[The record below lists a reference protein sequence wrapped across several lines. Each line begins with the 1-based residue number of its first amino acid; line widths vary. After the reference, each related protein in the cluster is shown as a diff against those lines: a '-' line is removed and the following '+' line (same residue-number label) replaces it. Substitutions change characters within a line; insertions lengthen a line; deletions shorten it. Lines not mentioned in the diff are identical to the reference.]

1 MYKTLSL
8 LLLFFCLNLFAQ
20 QAQEEIGLSNEYLS
34 ILNGNNYDQS
44 RIDEIESIAELEEGY
59 EYLRG
64 YIADTYLFNHPSRA
78 SHAKKDIYE
87 RFLEPNLDSKRFNSI
102 PLSVYFVAFHETNYE
117 KELISLLESKI
128 KNNDGWSKI
137 NLAGYY
143 YFKGQEEKA
152 LNELGDLYRKRVG
165 LFFESENL
173 TVTQIEIESSTPFIQ
188 KGDIIL
194 GINNNLVSDVSSF
207 SDELNKYEPGSSQS
221 LIYKRNNQTLKS
233 KFTINEVIDYMM
245 SPYAA
250 VMYVN
255 MDEGYKANKL
265 IKDFKNFKVSDEM
278 KNSPLYKK
286 LEGINEYAY
295 CKLNLNP
302 LIKDNKKRLEGVDSC
317 KSSLKK
323 LEEGILLDGT
333 NPMYFELMLHKYN
346 PFWGISY
353 ADTIDLMSS
362 THMKSYI
369 GYGLGLEQEEP
380 NLELAKKYIEKSPFV
395 FSNTEAIKLAVI
407 DIHKNG
413 YKNYKEQYK
422 NISDN
427 TLQILTSLSTSIGH
441 PGYLSRYHLL
451 NMYKY
456 DEKNKD
462 TNKAYRIAKK
472 SYELD
477 KEAYSSTIIS
487 LSKIYYYGDGVE
499 KNKKRSH
506 ELLEEFAE
514 AYKNKPISIT
524 PDVKWAFDLLTR
536 NFYFGKVVK
545 KDLEKSYKFGKIIEG
560 EVEDIDRI
568 ISGLVIDGLITID
581 KAALDDTLSSKSF
594 KKMMDKNNLNSY
606 VAYKAYAG
614 LKPFKKQDL
623 TTACSFASQDPRML
637 TDYISQSI
645 YSYCVIS
652 EELSD
657 NKYDYKR
664 FITNMSKNGA
674 SEASWILFNLE
685 LDKGYKTSNELKGYL
700 IKSKQQLKNNSS
712 TKLIDNIYWLNDTSI
727 FDVQKKSLE
736 ADFLLIN
743 SMIKEESDFEQA
755 IARAKKEKEKI
766 RLAELRKANRK
777 VAAEKTGNF
786 LGNLLEFTFKAA
798 LVVGTVALVG
808 DALEDASPEAIQA
821 FSDSL
826 SNSYQTYTY
835 DWDGFYDAYGN
846 WVYRCR
852 TIENGRFA
860 EDYHCIGEVKDD
872 DRWPSY

>member
-8 LLLFFCLNLFAQ
+8 LLLFFCLNIFAQ
-20 QAQEEIGLSNEYLS
+20 QAQEEIVLSNEYLS
-34 ILNGNNYDQS
+34 MLIGNNYDQS
-44 RIDEIESIAELEEGY
+44 RIDEIESIAESVEEY
-59 EYLRG
+59 AYLRS

-87 RFLEPNLDSKRFNSI
+87 RFLKPNLDSKRFNAI

-117 KELISLLESKI
+117 KELIGSLESKI

-143 YFKGQEEKA
+143 YFKGLEEKA
-152 LNELGDLYRKRVG
+152 LNELGNLYNKRVG
-165 LFFESENL
+165 LILSENL
-173 TVTQIEIESSTPFIQ
+173 TVTQIQIESSTPFIQ

-194 GINNNLVSDVSSF
+194 GINNNLVSDISSF

-233 KFTINEVIDYMM
+233 EFTVNEVLDYLM

-250 VMYVN
+250 LLYEGMG
-255 MDEGYKANKL
+255 EGYEANRL
-265 IKDFKNFKVSDEM
+265 IKDFKNFKVSDET

-286 LEGINEYAY
+286 LEGVNDYAF
-295 CKLNLNP
+295 CRLNLNP
-302 LIKDNKKRLEGVDSC
+302 LIKDNKKRLAGVDSC

-323 LEEGILLDGT
+323 LEEGILLEGT
-333 NPMYFELMLHKYN
+333 SPMQFEFMLHKYN
-346 PFWGISY
+346 PFWSISY
-353 ADTIDLMSS
+353 ADAISLLSS
-362 THMKSYI
+362 TYMKEYI
-369 GYGLGLEQEEP
+369 GYSLGVEQEEP

-395 FSNTEAIKLAVI
+395 FSNSEAIKLAVI

-413 YKNYKEQYK
+413 YKNYKEQYQ

-427 TLQILTSLSTSIGH
+427 TLKNLKSLSASIGH

-477 KEAYSSTIIS
+477 KEAYPSAIIS

-568 ISGLVIDGLITID
+568 TSALVIDGYISID
-581 KAALDDTLSSKSF
+581 KAALDDTLSSKPF
-594 KKMMDKNNLNSY
+594 KKMVDENNLNSY

-614 LKPFKKQDL
+614 LEPFKKQDL
-623 TTACSFASQDPRML
+623 ATACSFASQDPRML

-664 FITNMSKNGA
+664 FITNMSKNGS
-674 SEASWILFNLE
+674 SEATWVLFNLE
-685 LDKGYKTSNELKGYL
+685 LDKGNRTDN
-700 IKSKQQLKNNSS
+700 QLKDYLNKAKKQLSNNSAK
-712 TKLIDNIYWLNDTSI
+712 KLVDSISWLDDTSL
-727 FDVQKKSLE
+727 FDVRRKSLD
-736 ADFLLIN
+736 ADFLLITN
-743 SMIKEESDFEQA
+743 RIKEENDFKQA
-755 IARAKKEKEKI
+755 IARAKKEKEK
-766 RLAELRKANRK
+766 RKLAELRKANRK
-777 VAAEKTGNF
+777 EAAKKTGNF
-786 LGNLLEFTFKAA
+786 FGNVLEFTFKAA
-798 LVVGTVALVG
+798 LVVGAVALAG
-808 DALEDASPEAIQA
+808 DVLEDASPEAIQA

-835 DWDGFYDAYGN
+835 DWDGFYDKYGN
-846 WVYRCR
+846 WTYRCR

-860 EDYHCIGEVKDD
+860 EDYHCIGEIKDD
-872 DRWPSY
+872 DRWPTY